1 MWCFSTHLSSLSL
14 NFVRLSVN
22 HDCVS
27 RQANRIFT
35 ASGVGAIVLWSSTFA
50 VARSLSEQV
59 GPLTAGATAYLIG
72 GCVCLLRRGL
82 LGKAALGLLG
92 LPRLYL
98 FGCGSLFVIY
108 TAAIYLAVGLA
119 ADHAQLLE
127 IALVN
132 YLWPTLTIL
141 LALPLLHHRGGRWLL
156 PGTALAVL
164 GVCLVMTQGDQVSWT
179 SLREHL
185 RDNPL
190 AYLLALVAAVAW
202 ALYSNLARRWAE
214 PGSGGAV
221 EFFLLASGLV
231 LLGLRLLVTEPTHW
245 GLRPVGEA
253 LGLALATA
261 LGYILWDVAMRRGN
275 LLLVVALSYF
285 TPLFSTVVSCA
296 YLRVTPT
303 PRLWLGCLLLVCGSF
318 LTWRSV
324 FDKPPRVRA

>member
-1 MWCFSTHLSSLSL
+1 M
-14 NFVRLSVN
+14 
-22 HDCVS
+22 
-27 RQANRIFT
+27 
-35 ASGVGAIVLWSSTFA
+35 GAIVLWSCTFA

-59 GPLTAGATAYLIG
+59 GPLTAGAAVYLIG

-82 LGKAALGLLG
+82 SGKATGGLLA

-119 ADHAQLLE
+119 ADRAQLLE

-141 LALPLLHHRGGRWLL
+141 LALPLLRKRGGPWLL
-156 PGTALAVL
+156 PGTALAVM

-185 RDNPL
+185 RENPL
-190 AYLLALVAAVAW
+190 AYLLALAAAVAW
-202 ALYSNLARRWAE
+202 ALYSNLARRWAV
-214 PGSGGAV
+214 PGGGGAV

-231 LLGLRLLVTEPTHW
+231 LLGLRLLVAEPTRW

-253 LGLALATA
+253 LGLAFATA

-303 PRLWLGCLLLVCGSF
+303 PRLWLGCILLVCGSF

-324 FDKPPRVRA
+324 SDNPARVRA